1 MGCPL
6 YTNSGGKLSL
16 HNILLVEDSPS
27 DVELTKRALSK
38 SNIGSNLDVV
48 EDGSDALDYL
58 FCKGDY
64 SSRDPR
70 SKPDLILLDLNIPK
84 IDGNEVLRRIRQNP
98 ITKHIPVVVMT
109 SSNEERDLVA
119 AYNNGANSYVRKPVE
134 FTKFVEVVGLLGH
147 YWLEINELP
156 RD

>member
-1 MGCPL
+1 M
-6 YTNSGGKLSL
+6 SL
-16 HNILLVEDSPS
+16 HNILLVDDSSS

-38 SNIGSNLDVV
+38 SQIDTNLDVV

-58 FCKGDY
+58 FCRGAY
-64 SSRDPR
+64 ASRDPR

-84 IDGNEVLRRIRQNP
+84 IDGNEVLKRIRQNQN
-98 ITKHIPVVVMT
+98 TKHIPVVVMT
-109 SSNEERDLVA
+109 SSNEERDLLA
-119 AYNNGANSYVRKPVE
+119 AYNNGANSYVRKPLE
-134 FTKFVEVVGLLGH
+134 FARFVEVVSLLGH

>member
-1 MGCPL
+1 
-6 YTNSGGKLSL
+6 
-16 HNILLVEDSPS
+16 VDDSSS

-38 SNIGSNLDVV
+38 SQIDTNLDVV

-58 FCKGDY
+58 FCRGAY
-64 SSRDPR
+64 SSRNPR

-84 IDGNEVLRRIRQNP
+84 IDGNEVLKRIRQNQN
-98 ITKHIPVVVMT
+98 TKHIPVVVMT
-109 SSNEERDLVA
+109 SSNEERDLLA
-119 AYNNGANSYVRKPVE
+119 AYNNGANSYVRKPLE
-134 FTKFVEVVGLLGH
+134 FARFVEVVSLLGH